1 MKKKNLFALMCAVLL
16 VTVVTGTAFAAG
28 YDSIMEK
35 WTRRDTYRTDLGAE
49 LRITVTYYANEY
61 IDALIQ
67 KQAEENLWTR
77 DEMENYKYRLLSSLS
92 LEEYIPFHIEFDNRG
107 PSMHMAP
114 FDEQVTLWVGN
125 KTYKPV
131 DYEKRFNFKL
141 VGKRDGLVYFPRY
154 DEKGNEILE
163 GTNTIRLMINDG
175 ISAQT
180 LGKTV
185 EFFWDTNKD
194 TAVDFTEGQAMR
206 RLEADRLIKRLENLN
221 SEKKEL
227 EAQLAELNA
236 EIQKVEQRL
245 EELRQ

>member
-1 MKKKNLFALMCAVLL
+1 MRKNIFIVTFVTLFIVTF
-16 VTVVTGTAFAAG
+16 TVVAFSAS
-28 YDSIMEK
+28 YDSVIEK
-35 WTRRDTYRTDLGAE
+35 WTRRNTYKSDLEAE

-77 DEMENYKYRLLSSLS
+77 DETENYKYRLLSSLS

-154 DEKGNEILE
+154 DEKGNEILK
-163 GTNTIRLMINDG
+163 GTNTIRLMINGG

-194 TAVDFTEGQAMR
+194 TAAGFSEGQAMR

-221 SEKKEL
+221 SEKRDL
-227 EAQLAELNA
+227 EAQLAEINA
-236 EIQKVEQRL
+236 EIQKVEERL

>member
-1 MKKKNLFALMCAVLL
+1 MRKNIFIVTFVTLFIVTF
-16 VTVVTGTAFAAG
+16 TVVAFSAS
-28 YDSIMEK
+28 YDSVIEK
-35 WTRRDTYRTDLGAE
+35 WTRRNTYKSDLEAE

-154 DEKGNEILE
+154 DEKGNEILK
-163 GTNTIRLMINDG
+163 GTNTIRLMINGG
-175 ISAQT
+175 ISSQT

-194 TAVDFTEGQAMR
+194 TASGFSEGQAMR

-221 SEKKEL
+221 SEKRDL
-227 EAQLAELNA
+227 EAQLAEINA
-236 EIQKVEQRL
+236 EIQKVEERL

>member
-1 MKKKNLFALMCAVLL
+1 MRKNIFIVTFVTLFIVTF
-16 VTVVTGTAFAAG
+16 TVVAFSAS
-28 YDSIMEK
+28 YDSVIEK
-35 WTRRDTYRTDLGAE
+35 WTRRNTYKSDLGAE

-125 KTYKPV
+125 KKHKPV

-163 GTNTIRLMINDG
+163 GTNTIRLMING
-175 ISAQT
+175 AISAQT

-185 EFFWDTNKD
+185 EFFWDT
-194 TAVDFTEGQAMR
+194 
-206 RLEADRLIKRLENLN
+206 
-221 SEKKEL
+221 
-227 EAQLAELNA
+227 
-236 EIQKVEQRL
+236 
-245 EELRQ
+245 

>member
-1 MKKKNLFALMCAVLL
+1 MRKNIFIVTFVTLFIVTF
-16 VTVVTGTAFAAG
+16 TVVAFSAS
-28 YDSIMEK
+28 YDSVIEK
-35 WTRRDTYRTDLGAE
+35 WTRRNTYKSDLEAE

-154 DEKGNEILE
+154 DEKGNEILK
-163 GTNTIRLMINDG
+163 GTNTIRLMINGG

-194 TAVDFTEGQAMR
+194 TASGFSEGQAMR

-221 SEKKEL
+221 SEKRDL
-227 EAQLAELNA
+227 EAQLAEINA
-236 EIQKVEQRL
+236 EIQKVEERL

>member
-1 MKKKNLFALMCAVLL
+1 MRKNIFIATFATLFIVAFTEM
-16 VTVVTGTAFAAG
+16 AFAAAFDG
-28 YDSIMEK
+28 IIEK
-35 WTRRDTYRTDLGAE
+35 WTRRNTYRTDLGAE
-49 LRITVTYYANEY
+49 LRISVTYYANEY

-67 KQAEENLWTR
+67 KQAEENLWTQ

-92 LEEYIPFHIEFDNRG
+92 LEEYLPFHIEFDNRG
-107 PSMHMAP
+107 PTMHMAP

-141 VGKRDGLVYFPRY
+141 VGKRDGMVYFPRY

-163 GTNTIRLMINDG
+163 GTNTIRLMINEG

-185 EFFWDTNKD
+185 EFFWDTDKD
-194 TAVDFTEGQAMR
+194 RAVDFSEGQAMR
-206 RLEADRLIKRLENLN
+206 RLEADRLINRLQNLNEQKARLE
-221 SEKKEL
+221 EE
-227 EAQLAELNA
+227 LAEIFA
-236 EIQKVEQRL
+236 EIQKVQARL
-245 EELRQ
+245 DELQ

>member
-1 MKKKNLFALMCAVLL
+1 
-16 VTVVTGTAFAAG
+16 
-28 YDSIMEK
+28 
-35 WTRRDTYRTDLGAE
+35 
-49 LRITVTYYANEY
+49 
-61 IDALIQ
+61 
-67 KQAEENLWTR
+67 
-77 DEMENYKYRLLSSLS
+77 
-92 LEEYIPFHIEFDNRG
+92 
-107 PSMHMAP
+107 MAP

-154 DEKGNEILE
+154 DEKGNEILK
-163 GTNTIRLMINDG
+163 GTNTIRLMINGG

-194 TAVDFTEGQAMR
+194 TASGFSEGQAMR

-221 SEKKEL
+221 SEKRDL
-227 EAQLAELNA
+227 EAQLAEINT
-236 EIQKVEQRL
+236 EIQKVEERL

>member
-1 MKKKNLFALMCAVLL
+1 MRKNIFIVTFVTLFIVTF
-16 VTVVTGTAFAAG
+16 TVVAFSAS
-28 YDSIMEK
+28 YDSVIEK
-35 WTRRDTYRTDLGAE
+35 WTRRNTYKSDLGAE

-154 DEKGNEILE
+154 DEKGNEILK
-163 GTNTIRLMINDG
+163 GTNTIRLMINGG

-185 EFFWDTNKD
+185 EFFWDTKKD
-194 TAVDFTEGQAMR
+194 IAAGFSESEAMR

-221 SEKKEL
+221 SEKRDL
-227 EAQLAELNA
+227 EAQLAEINT
-236 EIQKVEQRL
+236 EIQKVEERL

>member
-1 MKKKNLFALMCAVLL
+1 MKKRL
-16 VTVVTGTAFAAG
+16 VTVLGAFVLVAASVIAACAAD
-28 YDSIMEK
+28 YEDAIAK
-35 WTRRDTYRTDLGAE
+35 WTRQETYKDDYQAE
-49 LRITVTYYANEY
+49 LRLKITYYADEY
-61 IDALIQ
+61 IEALIQ
-67 KQAEENLWTR
+67 KEAEENLWTQ
-77 DEMENYKYRLLSSLS
+77 DEVENYKYRLLSSLN
-92 LEEYIPFHIEFDNRG
+92 LQEYIPFHIEFDNRG

-114 FDEQVTLWVGN
+114 FDEQIELWIGN
-125 KTYKPV
+125 EKYKPA

-141 VGKRDGLVYFPRY
+141 TGKRDGMVFFPRY
-154 DEKGNEILE
+154 DEDGDPLLE
-163 GTNTIRLMINDG
+163 GVNTIRLRING
-175 ISAQT
+175 SISAQT
-180 LGKTV
+180 IGKTV
-185 EFFWDTNKD
+185 EFFWDTDKD

>member
-1 MKKKNLFALMCAVLL
+1 MRKNMFIVTFAALFIV
-16 VTVVTGTAFAAG
+16 AFSVMACAAG

-35 WTRRDTYRTDLGAE
+35 WTRRNTYRTDLGAE
-49 LRITVTYYANEY
+49 LRISVTYYANEY

-67 KQAEENLWTR
+67 KRAEENLWTR
-77 DEMENYKYRLLSSLS
+77 DETENYKYRLLSSLS

-125 KTYKPV
+125 KTYTPV

-141 VGKRDGLVYFPRY
+141 VGKRDGMVYFPRY
-154 DEKGNEILE
+154 DEKGNDILE
-163 GTNTIRLMINDG
+163 GTNTIRLMIDGG

-194 TAVDFTEGQAMR
+194 KEVDFTQGQAMR
-206 RLEADRLIKRLENLN
+206 RLEADRLIKRLQNLN
-221 SEKKEL
+221 EEKTKL
-227 EAQLAELNA
+227 EEELAEINA
-236 EIQKVEQRL
+236 EIRKVQSRL
-245 EELRQ
+245 DELQ

>member
-1 MKKKNLFALMCAVLL
+1 MRKNIFMVTFAALFIVAFAGM
-16 VTVVTGTAFAAG
+16 AFAAG
-28 YDSIMEK
+28 YDSIIEK
-35 WTRRDTYRTDLGAE
+35 WTRRNTYKSDLEAE

-67 KQAEENLWTR
+67 QQAEENLWTK
-77 DEMENYKYRLLSSLS
+77 DETENYKYRLLSSLS

-107 PSMHMAP
+107 PAMHMAP

-141 VGKRDGLVYFPRY
+141 VGKRDGMVYFPRY

-194 TAVDFTEGQAMR
+194 TAVDFSESEAMQ
-206 RLEADRLIKRLENLN
+206 RLEADRLIKRLGNLN
-221 SEKKEL
+221 EQKAKL
-227 EAQLAELNA
+227 EEELAEINA
-236 EIQKVEQRL
+236 EIQKVQERL
-245 EELRQ
+245 DELQQ

>member
-1 MKKKNLFALMCAVLL
+1 MRKNIFIVTFVTLFIVTF
-16 VTVVTGTAFAAG
+16 TVVAFSAS
-28 YDSIMEK
+28 YDSVIEK
-35 WTRRDTYRTDLGAE
+35 WTRRNTYKSDLEAE

-154 DEKGNEILE
+154 DEKGNEILK
-163 GTNTIRLMINDG
+163 GTNTIRLMINGG

-194 TAVDFTEGQAMR
+194 TAAGFSEGQAMR

-221 SEKKEL
+221 SEKRDL
-227 EAQLAELNA
+227 EAQLAEINA
-236 EIQKVEQRL
+236 EIQKVEERL

>member
-16 VTVVTGTAFAAG
+16 VGGFAVMAYAAG
-28 YDSIMEK
+28 YENVIQK
-35 WTRRDTYRTDLGAE
+35 WTRRETYKSGFDAE

-114 FDEQVTLWVGN
+114 FDEQITLWVGN

-163 GTNTIRLMINDG
+163 GTNTIRLMINDS

-180 LGKTV
+180 IGKTV
-185 EFFWDTNKD
+185 EFFWDTAKD
-194 TAVDFTEGQAMR
+194 SAVDFSEGQAMR